1 MLVTW
6 KYRPRDTLIQKF
18 DPRARL
24 IYLACVILGL
34 TLTQIW
40 DLRYILPVTAI
51 SLLLYF
57 LARIE
62 WRDVRRAWIFIGLFI
77 TFILGLNAF
86 LSGRGGPMEVLRE
99 ASPVIFYQSPTW
111 TVPVT
116 GWEITVTLTAARA
129 WFGITQ
135 VFRILAMVA
144 LAIPVPYTFDPSIYG
159 VVFRKMGLPD
169 KASYAVDLAFR
180 FVPTLGR
187 DFGYT
192 IDAQRAR
199 GYELDRL
206 RGGLISRLRKLA
218 PLLVPVTMLSIT
230 GGEEVVDAM
239 DLRAFGARPRTWLRS
254 DELRF
259 QTRDYLLMG
268 LGLAIFVGFTVV
280 SLLGYGRFWVP
291 EWWLAL
297 ARGG

>member
-1 MLVTW
+1 M
-6 KYRPRDTLIQKF
+6 IQRL

-24 IYLACVILGL
+24 IYLACVILAL

-40 DLRYILPVTAI
+40 DLRYILPVTAV
-51 SLLLYF
+51 SGAMYF

-99 ASPVIFYQSPTW
+99 TSPVILFQSPTW
-111 TVPVT
+111 TVPLT
-116 GWEITVTLTAARA
+116 GWEITITLTAARA

-135 VFRILAMVA
+135 VARILAMVA

-159 VVFRKMGLPD
+159 VTFRRMGLPD
-169 KASYAVDLAFR
+169 KASYAIDLAFR

-187 DFGYT
+187 DFMYT

-206 RGGLISRLRKLA
+206 RGGLISRLRRLA

-259 QTRDYLLMG
+259 QARDYALIG
-268 LGLAIFVGFTVV
+268 LGLALFLGFTAL
-280 SLLGYGRFWVP
+280 SLMGYGKFYVP

-297 ARGG
+297 GGPS